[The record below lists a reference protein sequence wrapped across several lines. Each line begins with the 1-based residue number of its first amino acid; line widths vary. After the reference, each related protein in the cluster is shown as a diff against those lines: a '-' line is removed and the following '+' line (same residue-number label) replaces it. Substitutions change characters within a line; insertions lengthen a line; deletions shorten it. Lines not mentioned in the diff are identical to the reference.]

1 MLRLLV
7 LCTHNSARSQMAEGW
22 LRQLLSRA
30 GIEAEVCSAG
40 TEKTLVKPDAI
51 QAMAECGIDLS
62 RHHSKT
68 LQEVPALDRFDAVL
82 TVCDSANDQCPIFP
96 SPTRRYHLGLPDPS
110 GGDAD
115 RWRQSRDQIGRVM
128 KALVDSLGQG
138 RWPEVSELEAQVRRY
153 RPIR

>member
-22 LRQLLSRA
+22 LRHLLARA
-30 GIEAEVCSAG
+30 GIQAEAFSAG
-40 TEKTLVKPDAI
+40 TEKTLVKPGAL

-62 RHHSKT
+62 EHRSKT

-82 TVCDSANDQCPIFP
+82 TVCDSANDQCPLFP
-96 SPTRRYHLGLPDPS
+96 SPTRRYHVSLPDPS

-128 KALVDSLGQG
+128 KALVDALGQG
-138 RWPEVSELEAQVRRY
+138 RFPELGELEAAGRARGLA
-153 RPIR
+153 